1 MYAYK
6 NESIKLKFNYLLG
19 HRRALC
25 PGCRHAPQ
33 SRDRF
38 AGGSSLAEVVVVV
51 EVVRRGDDEVG
62 GGGGGGGGGVD
73 GVGGGGGNLSG
84 GAEGRGHVM
93 SFRRSGQNSR
103 ILSYRYHCRWLDRPA
118 GDRTGGSSSA
128 FGDHDSSLRM
138 DRFTLGDPALSLTK
152 M

>member
-6 NESIKLKFNYLLG
+6 NESINLKFNYLLG

-38 AGGSSLAEVVVVV
+38 AGGSSLAEVV
-51 EVVRRGDDEVG
+51 RRGDDEVG
-62 GGGGGGGGGVD
+62 GGGGGVGGV
-73 GVGGGGGNLSG
+73 VGGGGGNLSG

-138 DRFTLGDPALSLTK
+138 DRFTSGDPALSLTK